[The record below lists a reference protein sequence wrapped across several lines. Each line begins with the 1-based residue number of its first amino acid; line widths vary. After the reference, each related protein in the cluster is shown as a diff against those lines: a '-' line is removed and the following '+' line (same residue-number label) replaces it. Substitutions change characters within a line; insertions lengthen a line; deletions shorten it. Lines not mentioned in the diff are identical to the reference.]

1 MERIMSR
8 LLKTRTKVIGL
19 HPGSLVFF
27 DESGEKETVEINL
40 INYNK
45 DFFES
50 SQSATLEDC
59 VKSAKD
65 KNFVTWIEFRGLR
78 DNQVLEAIGN
88 QFGIHRLWLEDVL
101 NLDHRPKIEEM
112 DDMLF
117 AIIKR
122 VFVDTQSQQLDLET
136 SQIGIL
142 FGDGFVISFQHTKED
157 VFQPVKH
164 RIENSVWKIRTL
176 KADYLFCMLQDLL
189 VDQYYEALDVI
200 ESSFEEL
207 ESRVT
212 TDVNYV
218 TPLEIISLKRE
229 VLFLKKIIF
238 PLKESLNKV
247 INRRY
252 PWVESKNLRYFQD
265 VHDHIVQI
273 VEVSDYYIDLVT
285 SVMDFYQN
293 AINSKMNEVMKVLT
307 LFASLFI
314 PLTFIV
320 GIYGMNFKFM
330 PELDWQYSYFIVWGF
345 IISVAIGM
353 LYFFKKKKWL

>member
-1 MERIMSR
+1 MAR

-27 DESGEKETVEINL
+27 DEDGEKEVVKINL
-40 INYNK
+40 TNYNK
-45 DFFES
+45 DFFEYS
-50 SQSATLEDC
+50 ESATLEQC
-59 VKSAKD
+59 VQSAKNKD
-65 KNFVTWIEFRGLR
+65 TVTWIEFRGLT
-78 DNQVLEAIGN
+78 DNQVLEAIGD

-122 VFVDTQSQQLDLET
+122 VFVNEESNQLDLDT
-136 SQIGIL
+136 SQVGIL
-142 FGDGFVISFQHTKED
+142 FGDGFVISFHHDKED
-157 VFQPVKH
+157 VFKPVKD
-164 RIENSVWKIRTL
+164 RIENSVWKIRTQ
-176 KADYLFCMLQDLL
+176 KADYLFCVLKDLL
-189 VDQYYEALDVI
+189 VDQYYQALDAI

-207 ESRVT
+207 EKRVVQ
-212 TDVNYV
+212 DVNRV
-218 TPLEIISLKRE
+218 DPLEIISLKRE
-229 VLFLKKIIF
+229 ALFLRKIIF

-247 INRRY
+247 IHRQH
-252 PWVESKNLRYFQD
+252 PWIESKNIRYFQD
-265 VHDHIVQI
+265 VHDHIIQI
-273 VEVSDYYIDLVT
+273 VEVSDYYIELIT

-293 AINSKMNEVMKVLT
+293 TINSKMNEVMKVLT

-330 PELDWQYSYFIVWGF
+330 PELDWKYSYFLVWGL
-345 IISVAIGM
+345 IIGVVVGM
-353 LYFFKKKKWL
+353 FWFFKKKKWL

>member
-1 MERIMSR
+1 MTR

-27 DESGEKETVEINL
+27 DEDGEKETVEINL
-40 INYNK
+40 INYNE

-50 SQSATLEDC
+50 SQSSTLEKC
-59 VKSAKD
+59 VQSAKD
-65 KNFVTWIEFRGLR
+65 KNFVTWIEFRGLT
-78 DNQVLEAIGN
+78 DNQVLEAIGD

-122 VFVDTQSQQLDLET
+122 VFMDKQSHQSRLDA

-142 FGDGFVISFQHTKED
+142 FGNGFVISFHHNKED
-157 VFQPVKH
+157 IFKPVKD
-164 RIENSVWKIRTL
+164 RIRNSVFKIRQR
-176 KADYLFCMLQDLL
+176 KADYLFCALQDLL
-189 VDQYYEALDVI
+189 VDQYYETLDAI
-200 ESSFEEL
+200 ESSFEDL
-207 ESRVT
+207 ETRVME
-212 TDVNYV
+212 DLNKVD
-218 TPLEIISLKRE
+218 LSEIILFKRK
-229 VLFLKKIIF
+229 VLFLRKIIF

-247 INRRY
+247 IHRQH
-252 PWVESKNLRYFQD
+252 PWIESKNLRYFQD

-273 VEVSDYYIDLVT
+273 VEVSDYYIELIT

-293 AINSKMNEVMKVLT
+293 TMNSKMNEVMKILT

-330 PELDWQYSYFIVWGF
+330 PELDWRYSYFILWGL
-345 IISVAIGM
+345 IISVATGM
-353 LYFFKKKKWL
+353 LFFFKRKKWL